1 MYCTKTT
8 QAFIFSGAGVVLV
21 QSLQVTSFMQ
31 FAVRQAAETEN
42 CLTGIERIQEYV
54 NLTSEADPATK
65 PGVIKDNWPSQGEI
79 EFKEYVMTYRVELAP
94 VLNGIS
100 FKVRKKQM

>member
-1 MYCTKTT
+1 M
-8 QAFIFSGAGVVLV
+8 FVSSGIGVVLA

-42 CLTGIERIQEYV
+42 YLTSIERIQEYID
-54 NLTSEADPATK
+54 LESEANPSTQ
-65 PGVIKDNWPSQGEI
+65 PGIIKESWPSYGEI
-79 EFKEYVMTYRVELAP
+79 EFKEYVMTYRVDLPP

-100 FKVRKKQM
+100 FKVRNRINQKDMEC